1 MPIDLKLAV
10 ILLSALLIICAAVI
24 AVLAI
29 RSAKLKRE
37 AGALAEDVGK
47 FLLGGEKT
55 NISLSDDDFSAL
67 LNAVADLEER
77 VCFQEAEMQA
87 EIQKNSE
94 FIADI
99 SHQLKTPLAAMRLY
113 CELQENSLSEAYGEK
128 QLLLIEKMEML
139 IKKLLRLEKLRSD
152 AYQMNFEMHDIGEIA
167 RAQAVQFA
175 SIYPSKTITVTGSDC
190 FRLDSEWIAEAI
202 GNVLKN
208 ACEHTAENGKIDIRV
223 YGSEFENVTT
233 VEIEDNGGGVP
244 ESELPKLFVRF
255 YKSPNSS
262 AESTG
267 IGLALTR
274 VIVEKHHGKIS
285 ARNKTQGLCITMCFP
300 HEIYNSAI

>member
-1 MPIDLKLAV
+1 MKLAI
-10 ILLSALLIICAAVI
+10 ILLSALLLISIGVI
-24 AVLAI
+24 ALLAV

-37 AGALAEDVGK
+37 ADTLAENAEK
-47 FLLGGEKT
+47 FLLGGEKSD
-55 NISLSDDDFSAL
+55 ISLSDNDFATL
-67 LNAVADLEER
+67 QNAVVDLEER
-77 VCFQEAEMQA
+77 ICFQEAEMQA

-113 CELQENSLSEAYGEK
+113 CELQENSASGVYGEK

-152 AYQMNFEMHDIGEIA
+152 AYQMNFEMHDIGETA
-167 RAQAVQFA
+167 KAQAVQFA
-175 SIYPSKTITVTGSDC
+175 SIYPTKKITVSGSDC
-190 FRLDSEWIAEAI
+190 FRLDAEWIGEAI
-202 GNVLKN
+202 GNVIKN
-208 ACEHTAENGKIDIRV
+208 ACEHTDENGKIDIRV
-223 YGSEFENVTT
+223 YGSEFENVAT
-233 VEIEDNGGGVP
+233 VEIEDDGGGVP

-285 ARNKTQGLCITMCFP
+285 ARNKAQGLCVTMCFP
-300 HEIYNSAI
+300 HEIYNSAM

>member
-1 MPIDLKLAV
+1 
-10 ILLSALLIICAAVI
+10 
-24 AVLAI
+24 
-29 RSAKLKRE
+29 
-37 AGALAEDVGK
+37 
-47 FLLGGEKT
+47 
-55 NISLSDDDFSAL
+55 
-67 LNAVADLEER
+67 
-77 VCFQEAEMQA
+77 
-87 EIQKNSE
+87 
-94 FIADI
+94 
-99 SHQLKTPLAAMRLY
+99 
-113 CELQENSLSEAYGEK
+113 
-128 QLLLIEKMEML
+128 
-139 IKKLLRLEKLRSD
+139 D

>member
-1 MPIDLKLAV
+1 M
-10 ILLSALLIICAAVI
+10 
-24 AVLAI
+24 
-29 RSAKLKRE
+29 
-37 AGALAEDVGK
+37 
-47 FLLGGEKT
+47 
-55 NISLSDDDFSAL
+55 
-67 LNAVADLEER
+67 NAVADLEER

-113 CELQENSLSEAYGEK
+113 CELQENSPSEAYGEK

>member
-1 MPIDLKLAV
+1 MKVAV

-113 CELQENSLSEAYGEK
+113 CELQENSPSEAYGEK

-167 RAQAVQFA
+167 RALAVQFA
-175 SIYPSKTITVTGSDC
+175 SIYPSKIITVTGSDC

>member
-10 ILLSALLIICAAVI
+10 ILLSVLLLISIAVI
-24 AVLAI
+24 AALAI
-29 RSAKLKRE
+29 RSAKLKRKADIL
-37 AGALAEDVGK
+37 AGNAEK
-47 FLLGGEKT
+47 FLLGGDKSD
-55 NISLSDDDFSAL
+55 ISLSDSDFAAL
-67 LNAVADLEER
+67 QNAVVDLEER
-77 VCFQEAEMQA
+77 ICFQEAEMQA

-113 CELQENSLSEAYGEK
+113 CELQENSTSEVYGEK

-152 AYQMNFEMHDIGEIA
+152 AYQMNYEMHDIGEIA
-167 RAQAVQFA
+167 KAQAVQFA
-175 SIYPSKTITVTGSDC
+175 SIYPSKKITVCGSERL
-190 FRLDSEWIAEAI
+190 RLDSEWIGEAI
-202 GNVLKN
+202 GNVIKN
-208 ACEHTAENGKIDIRV
+208 ACEHTGENGRIDICV

-255 YKSPNSS
+255 YKSSNSS

-285 ARNKTQGLCITMCFP
+285 ARNKAQGLCVTMCFP

>member
-1 MPIDLKLAV
+1 
-10 ILLSALLIICAAVI
+10 
-24 AVLAI
+24 
-29 RSAKLKRE
+29 
-37 AGALAEDVGK
+37 
-47 FLLGGEKT
+47 
-55 NISLSDDDFSAL
+55 
-67 LNAVADLEER
+67 
-77 VCFQEAEMQA
+77 
-87 EIQKNSE
+87 
-94 FIADI
+94 
-99 SHQLKTPLAAMRLY
+99 MRLY
-113 CELQENSLSEAYGEK
+113 CELQENSPSEAYGEK